1 MAEKKADDA
10 QVVATPKEEVPALKP
25 AAQPAKR
32 ADVTIPGGRYVVDGQ
47 PVDANGKPIKE

>member
-10 QVVATPKEEVPALKP
+10 QVVTPKEDASTPKP

-32 ADVTIPGGRYVVDGQ
+32 ADVTIPGGRYVVNGQ
-47 PVDANGKPIKE
+47 TVDANGNPIKE